1 MTAIRKVAVLG
12 SGVMGGGIAAHVA
25 NAGVEVVLLDIVP
38 KGATNRNQVAE
49 GAIQRLLK
57 ANPAAFMHPRN
68 ARLVT
73 PGNLEDHLPL
83 LADCDWIVEVVLE
96 DLAVKRATYE
106 KVERHRKE
114 GSIVSSNTST
124 IPLRDLVEGMPER
137 FQRDF
142 CITHFFN
149 PPRYMRLLE
158 IVRGAK
164 TRADAIETLEAFC
177 DVRLG
182 KGVVHAKD
190 TPGFIAN
197 RIGGMWMQ
205 AAVGAAMDL
214 GLAVE
219 EADAIMGRPFGFPK
233 TGVFALLDLVGI
245 DLMPHVA
252 SSMRRT
258 LPADDLYI
266 RNLREPEL
274 VKRMIAD
281 GLTGRKGK
289 GGFFRMQ
296 KGAGGERTLEAIDL
310 KTGQYRKTEEP
321 QLESIREGKRNLGAL
336 LAHPDRGGEFA
347 RRVMAL
353 TLAYSAMLVPEIS
366 DDIVGVDEAMRLG
379 YAWKWGPFELI
390 DKIGADAVIAAL
402 ERAKIP
408 VPPLLARA
416 KGRSFYRVNEG
427 ALEYLAV
434 DGSYKKVER
443 RPGVLLLADIKRKS
457 RPVARNGS
465 ASLWDIG
472 DGVLCLEFH
481 TKMNALDG
489 DVMDLLQKSLETVK
503 RTAKALVIYNE
514 GSNFSV
520 GANVGLALFGANLAL
535 WPMIEELETK
545 GQMVLKAV
553 KYASVPV
560 VAAPAGMA
568 LGGGCEIVL
577 HSAAVQAHAE
587 SYIGLVETGV
597 GLVPGWGG
605 CKELLYRHALN
616 PKRPQGPMPPVV
628 ASFETIGLAKV
639 SKSAA
644 EAQDYLLLR
653 PSDGITMNRDR
664 LLADAKARALAL
676 AKDYQP
682 PKPQPISLPGP
693 TGAAALGLALD
704 DFHHQGKATDYDM
717 VVSGKL
723 ARVLTGGDADML
735 DETTE
740 DKLLALEREAF
751 LSLIREPRTLARIEH
766 MLETGKPLRN

>member
-1 MTAIRKVAVLG
+1 
-12 SGVMGGGIAAHVA
+12 
-25 NAGVEVVLLDIVP
+25 
-38 KGATNRNQVAE
+38 
-49 GAIQRLLK
+49 
-57 ANPAAFMHPRN
+57 MHPRN
-68 ARLVT
+68 AKLVT
-73 PGNLEDHLPL
+73 PGNLEDHLAL
-83 LADCDWIVEVVLE
+83 LAECDWIVEVVLE

-158 IVRGAK
+158 LVRGPK
-164 TRADAIETLEAFC
+164 TRADALQTLEEFC

-197 RIGGMWMQ
+197 RIGGMWLQ
-205 AAVGAAMDL
+205 AAVDAAMDL
-214 GLAVE
+214 GLTVE

-252 SSMRRT
+252 ESMRRT

-274 VKRMIAD
+274 IKKMIAD
-281 GLTGRKGK
+281 GYTGRKGK
-289 GGFFRMQ
+289 GGFFRLT
-296 KGAGGERTLEAIDL
+296 KAADGARTKEAIDL
-310 KTGQYRKTEEP
+310 KTGQYRATEKP
-321 QLESIREGKRNLGAL
+321 QLESINAGKRDLGVL

-347 RRVMAL
+347 RRVTAL
-353 TLAYSAMLVPEIS
+353 TLAYSAALVPEIS

-390 DKIGADAVIAAL
+390 DKIGVDAVIALL
-402 ERAKIP
+402 EKLKLP
-408 VPPLLARA
+408 VPPLLQKAE
-416 KGRSFYRVNEG
+416 GRSFYRATDGV
-427 ALEYLAV
+427 LEYLGT
-434 DGSYKKVER
+434 DGAYKRVER
-443 RPGVLLLADIKRKS
+443 RPGVLLLADIKRRSK
-457 RPVARNGS
+457 PVAKNGS

-489 DVMDLLQKSLETVK
+489 DVMDLLQKSLDTVK
-503 RTAKALVIYNE
+503 RSAKALVIYNE

-520 GANVGLALFGANLAL
+520 GANIGLALFAANLAL
-535 WPMIEELETK
+535 WPLIEELETK
-545 GQMVLKAV
+545 GQAVYKAV
-553 KYASVPV
+553 KYAPFPV

-568 LGGGCEIVL
+568 LGGGCEITL
-577 HSAAVQAHAE
+577 HASAVQAHAE
-587 SYIGLVETGV
+587 SYVGLVETGV

-605 CKELLYRHALN
+605 CKELVLRHALRN
-616 PKRPQGPMPPVV
+616 ASSLKGPRGPMPPVV
-628 ASFETIGLAKV
+628 AAFETIGLAKV

-644 EAQDYLLLR
+644 EAQDLLLLR
-653 PSDGITMNRDR
+653 AGDGITMNRDR
-664 LLADAKARALAL
+664 LLADAKAKALAL

-682 PKPQPISLPGP
+682 PKPEPISLPGP

-717 VVSGKL
+717 VVSAKL

>member
-1 MTAIRKVAVLG
+1 MSAIKKVAVLG

-38 KGATNRNQVAE
+38 KGAANRNQVSEA
-49 GAIQRLLK
+49 AIGRLLR
-57 ANPAAFMHPRN
+57 ANPAAFMHPKN

-73 PGNLEDHLPL
+73 PGNLEDHLSL
-83 LADCDWIVEVVLE
+83 LANCDWIVEVVLE
-96 DLAVKRATYE
+96 DLAVKRAIYE

-158 IVRGAK
+158 IVRGPK
-164 TRADAIETLEAFC
+164 TRADAIQAVEEFC

-197 RIGGMWMQ
+197 RIGGMWLQ

-214 GLAVE
+214 GLTVE

-252 SSMRRT
+252 ASMRRT

-281 GLTGRKGK
+281 GYTGRKGK
-289 GGFFRMQ
+289 GGFFRMI
-296 KGAGGERTLEAIDL
+296 KGADGGRTLEAIDL

-321 QLESIREGKRNLGAL
+321 QLESIRDGKRDLGAL
-336 LAHPDRGGEFA
+336 LAHADRGGEFA
-347 RRVMAL
+347 RRVTAL
-353 TLAYSAMLVPEIS
+353 TLAYSAALVPEIS
-366 DDIVGVDEAMRLG
+366 DDIIGVDEAMRLG

-390 DKIGADAVIAAL
+390 DKIGVDAVIAGL
-402 ERAKIP
+402 KKAKVP
-408 VPPLLARA
+408 VPALLRTA
-416 KGRSFYRVNEG
+416 KGRTFYRVTDG
-427 ALEYLAV
+427 ALEYLGT
-434 DGSYKKVER
+434 DGAYKKIDR

-457 RPVARNGS
+457 KPVARNGS

-489 DVMDLLQKSLETVK
+489 DVVDLLAKSLDTVK

-520 GANVGLALFGANLAL
+520 GANIGLGLFAANLAL

-545 GQMVLKAV
+545 GQTVLKAM
-553 KYASVPV
+553 KYAPFPV

-568 LGGGCEIVL
+568 LGGGCEITL
-577 HSAAVQAHAE
+577 HASAVQAHAE
-587 SYIGLVETGV
+587 SYIGLVEAGV

-605 CKELLYRHALN
+605 CKEMLYRHTLN
-616 PKRPQGPMPPVV
+616 PKRPHGPMPPVV
-628 ASFETIGLAKV
+628 ATFETIALAKV

-644 EAQDYLLLR
+644 EAQEFLLLR
-653 PSDGITMNRDR
+653 PTDGITMNRDR
-664 LLADAKARALAL
+664 LLADAKAKALEL

-717 VVSGKL
+717 VVSAKL

-740 DKLLALEREAF
+740 DKLLTLEREAF